1 MALKI
6 VRAWRRFTPEASGN
20 STLPAEE
27 QVGCEYRTMTVGD
40 VFRVQEDTGV
50 DMTRMQS
57 QGTDLVS
64 MKVNWDLMEYILSKY
79 TRDWKGIEVDGV
91 AVGDAKQ
98 IVESVGMSQ
107 MGLFAEVVGV
117 IVTESMGV
125 GDEAKNLVGQS
136 GPESS
141 GFISTADPASPSNS
155 SPPETAAAAG

>member
-6 VRAWRRFTPEASGN
+6 VRAWRRYAPEANGN
-20 STLPAEE
+20 AALPQE
-27 QVGCEYRTMTVGD
+27 QQVSCEYRTMTVGD

-79 TRDWKGIEVDGV
+79 TRDWKGVEVDGV

-98 IVESVGMSQ
+98 IIESVGMSQ
-107 MGLFAEVVGV
+107 MGLFAEVVGI
-117 IVTESMGV
+117 IVSESMG
-125 GDEAKNLVGQS
+125 GADEAKNLVGQS

-155 SPPETAAAAG
+155 SPPETAAATG